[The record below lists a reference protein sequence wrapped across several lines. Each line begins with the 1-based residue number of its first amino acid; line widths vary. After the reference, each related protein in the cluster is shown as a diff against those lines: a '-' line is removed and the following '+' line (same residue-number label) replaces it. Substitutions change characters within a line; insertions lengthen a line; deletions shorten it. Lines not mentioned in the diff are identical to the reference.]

1 MLRLDGVAVCKLAV
15 FKAGIACVQIQFLF
29 ARRQA
34 QNLVEIRHELFGRG
48 GLAGIVAGGL
58 DAAGEGLLRVE
69 ADDVVALPAVDGD
82 GHVLERVQYALGVD
96 AEGGV
101 AFLCKRI
108 SVHIHSSSVKKEN
121 LLHERLRA
129 GLRIHLHQHD
139 ILHILVPAVHDR
151 TFGLHAG
158 GLDDAVTLIIAE
170 QLIADVPDR
179 VVADAGLMQHFF
191 QLQPDCVV
199 AADVFI
205 QLPRK
210 NRRFP
215 CVAFHVRFLPVL
227 MDFYISL

>member
-1 MLRLDGVAVCKLAV
+1 M
-15 FKAGIACVQIQFLF
+15 
-29 ARRQA
+29 
-34 QNLVEIRHELFGRG
+34 FGRG
-48 GLAGIVAGGL
+48 GLAGVVAGGL

-101 AFLCKRI
+101 AFLCNRI

-151 TFGLHAG
+151 AFSLHAG
-158 GLDDAVTLIIAE
+158 SLGDAVALVIAE

-179 VVADAGLMQHFF
+179 VVADTGLMQNLF
-191 QLQPDCVV
+191 QLRPDCVV
-199 AADVFI
+199 AADIFRK
-205 QLPRK
+205 LARK
-210 NRRFP
+210 NSRFP
-215 CVAFHVRFLPVL
+215 CLAFHLRFLL
-227 MDFYISL
+227 FL